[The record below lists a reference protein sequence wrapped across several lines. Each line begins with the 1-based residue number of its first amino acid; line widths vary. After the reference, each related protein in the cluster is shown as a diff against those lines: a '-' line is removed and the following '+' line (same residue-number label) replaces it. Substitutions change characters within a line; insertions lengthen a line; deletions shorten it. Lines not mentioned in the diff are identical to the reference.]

1 MEFLQYFN
9 QKQFLGF
16 VPKIRDNPKAWQL
29 FQVTLTGKTRHNSA
43 YIAKQLKNYFG
54 NREGIVFICNSAEIL
69 ALVNMGTVA
78 DPRGLCHDI
87 NEKMPKY
94 SCTADAVGELTD
106 EGLMKFQLRLIEAE
120 ESAKSTNNKSLLQ
133 LRQQRA
139 ENVVMVVDDDMFMRS
154 LISKAFKN
162 KARIIEADNV
172 EGLTEKYLEEMPD
185 MLFLDIHLP
194 GGSGIEALSEILSF
208 DDSAYVIIISS
219 DSVRDNVM
227 EAKKYGAK
235 GFVAKP
241 FTPEKLEACYAKCP
255 SLKPVLAPAEKKT

>member
-16 VPKIRDNPKAWQL
+16 VPKIRENPKEWQL
-29 FQVTLTGKTRHNSA
+29 FQVTLTGKTRHNAA

-54 NREGIVFICNSAEIL
+54 QKDGIVFICNSTEIL
-69 ALVNMGTVA
+69 ALVHMGPVTN
-78 DPRGLCHDI
+78 PQNLCNDI

-94 SCTADAVGELTD
+94 SCSADAAGELTD

-120 ESAKSTNNKSLLQ
+120 EKKETNTTLLQ
-133 LRQQRA
+133 LRQQRP
-139 ENVVMVVDDDMFMRS
+139 ENVIMIVDDDMFMRS
-154 LISKAFKN
+154 LISKTFKN
-162 KARIIEADNV
+162 RARLIEFDNV

-185 MLFLDIHLP
+185 ILFLDIHLP
-194 GGSGIEALSEILSF
+194 GGSGIDALSEILSF
-208 DDSAYVIIISS
+208 DDSAFVIIISS

-241 FTPEKLEACYAKCP
+241 FTPEKLEACYAKCH
-255 SLKPVLAPAEKKT
+255 SLKPVAKT